1 MSFGHSQNTE
11 NYYSLDNHTSLS
23 FSRGIFFLKINMKI
37 DILKTESHH
46 KDFQKLVRELDL
58 YLAEIDG
65 EDHSFYAQYNK
76 LDAIKNCII
85 IYIDKEPIACG
96 AYKKYDDQTIE
107 VKRMFTKEQYRGK
120 GYAKMVLLLLEKWA
134 KEEGYNF
141 SVLETGVQQVSA
153 VHLYEKS
160 GYSRIPNYEPYEN
173 VENSICFLKQL
184 VY

>member
-1 MSFGHSQNTE
+1 
-11 NYYSLDNHTSLS
+11 
-23 FSRGIFFLKINMKI
+23 MKI

-46 KDFQKLVRELDL
+46 KDFQKLVYELDL

-107 VKRMFTKEQYRGK
+107 VKKECLPKKNIEEKDMLKWFYCFRKMGK
-120 GYAKMVLLLLEKWA
+120 RRRLQ
-134 KEEGYNF
+134 F
-141 SVLETGVQQVSA
+141 F
-153 VHLYEKS
+153 
-160 GYSRIPNYEPYEN
+160 
-173 VENSICFLKQL
+173 CFRN
-184 VY
+184 

>member
-1 MSFGHSQNTE
+1 
-11 NYYSLDNHTSLS
+11 
-23 FSRGIFFLKINMKI
+23 MKI

-107 VKRMFTKEQYRGK
+107 VKRMFTKEHYRGK

-134 KEEGYNF
+134 KEEGF
-141 SVLETGVQQVSA
+141 KTCILETAIKQPEAIRV
-153 VHLYEKS
+153 YERE
-160 GYSRIPNYEPYEN
+160 GYKRIPNYGQYIG
-173 VENSICFLKQL
+173 VEISLCMQKELNA
-184 VY
+184 

>member
-1 MSFGHSQNTE
+1 
-11 NYYSLDNHTSLS
+11 
-23 FSRGIFFLKINMKI
+23 
-37 DILKTESHH
+37 
-46 KDFQKLVRELDL
+46 
-58 YLAEIDG
+58 
-65 EDHSFYAQYNK
+65 
-76 LDAIKNCII
+76 
-85 IYIDKEPIACG
+85 
-96 AYKKYDDQTIE
+96 
-107 VKRMFTKEQYRGK
+107 MFTKEHYRGK

-160 GYSRIPNYEPYEN
+160 SYSRIPNYEPYEN